1 MSLRKVLTTILL
13 ATTLT
18 LPVAAMSL
26 NEAMSSLSQAKSAG
40 VVGEMS
46 NGYLGV
52 VKKEGNA
59 SEIAQ
64 LINEAR
70 KKEYQ
75 ALAKKNGI
83 TLSDVE
89 AMAGQ
94 KAQEKT
100 PTGQYIHINNAWKK
114 K

>member
-1 MSLRKVLTTILL
+1 MNLRKAIVLSLL
-13 ATTLT
+13 TATLS

-26 NEAMSSLSQAKSAG
+26 NEAMSSLSQAKATG
-40 VVGEMS
+40 QVGEMA

-52 VKKEGNA
+52 VKNEGNA
-59 SEIAQ
+59 AVIAS
-64 LINEAR
+64 LINDAR

-83 TLSDVE
+83 TLNDVE
-89 AMAGQ
+89 VMAGQ

-100 PTGQYIHINNAWKK
+100 PAGQYINVSGQWQRK
-114 K
+114 